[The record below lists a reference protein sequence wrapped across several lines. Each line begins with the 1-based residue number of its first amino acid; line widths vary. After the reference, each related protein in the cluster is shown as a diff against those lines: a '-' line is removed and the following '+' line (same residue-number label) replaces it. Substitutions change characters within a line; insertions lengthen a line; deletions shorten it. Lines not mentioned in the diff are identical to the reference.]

1 MILLLTLYLLI
12 YLLVSYVSIYQYNIR
27 MTRILRMI
35 LGISLLL
42 FAFSILLRVTPTS
55 WWAILLVLALVM
67 NIEITS
73 FKYKLHD
80 DKGLLILNLF
90 TLMLSVLII
99 VVSLFIYG
107 L

>member
-12 YLLVSYVSIYQYNIR
+12 YLLVSYVSIYQYNVR

-42 FAFSILLRVTPTS
+42 FAFSILLGVTPTS

>member
-27 MTRILRMI
+27 MTRILRMV

-55 WWAILLVLALVM
+55 WWAILLVLALVI

>member
-35 LGISLLL
+35 LGISMLL

>member
-12 YLLVSYVSIYQYNIR
+12 YLLVSYVSIYQYNVR